1 MNRGLFQDRM
11 RRGDGERV
19 PHSPREMSMPPPLG
33 KSFAEGNHLGLG
45 QRDFNSV
52 GLTSELCVLHEIEE
66 LDSGISEE
74 AEIIHQR
81 EDADEN
87 EER

>member
-1 MNRGLFQDRM
+1 M
-11 RRGDGERV
+11 
-19 PHSPREMSMPPPLG
+19 
-33 KSFAEGNHLGLG
+33 
-45 QRDFNSV
+45 
-52 GLTSELCVLHEIEE
+52 LHEIEE

-81 EDADEN
+81 EDGDEN